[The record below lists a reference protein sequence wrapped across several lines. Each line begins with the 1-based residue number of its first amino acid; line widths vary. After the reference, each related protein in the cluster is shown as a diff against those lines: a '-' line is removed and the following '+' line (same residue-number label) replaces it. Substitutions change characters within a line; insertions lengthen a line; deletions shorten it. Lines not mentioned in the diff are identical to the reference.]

1 MSLRIIINDA
11 IINTSTA
18 HRVPP
23 FSQGILF
30 PDRLLRAHRAVEFSF
45 IRLGI
50 FITLGYCVAWVA
62 LLM

>member
-30 PDRLLRAHRAVEFSF
+30 PDRLLRAHRAVE
-45 IRLGI
+45 IINKVPRLIAVG
-50 FITLGYCVAWVA
+50 
-62 LLM
+62 